1 MRGRDLTTGAI
12 PAHTWALAWPVM
24 LSIFFQTL
32 YQAVDAFWVSQLADE
47 ALAAVNMSQ
56 IALFASVSL
65 TIGITVGS
73 GVLMAMSIGARN
85 IDEAERILG
94 QSFVLNFIAAVVLT
108 TLVLSLRTPILRA
121 VGATDAIFPLARD
134 YLTITGSAMV
144 LIFLFFAAVFGF
156 NSQGDN
162 TTVTMLFAIST
173 GLNIVLDPLLIFGWL
188 GFPRLGVRG
197 AAIATVISQVVLL
210 ASGITLLATRDMMV
224 RFRFRRL
231 VIRGQSVARVLAI
244 GFPASLTSMM
254 GPLAMA
260 VLTAVVS
267 RTFGDQG
274 AVAVS
279 VGLRAEVFS
288 FLPAIGFGVAGLALI
303 GQNMGAGNPER
314 ARRSYRT
321 ALVFALSFGT
331 GLGILA
337 VAFAGPIAR
346 TFTDDPVVIGYAT
359 RYLRS
364 VPLSYGV
371 MGAGMV
377 VIMSF
382 QGLRRSWRGAAV
394 SALRLAVLS
403 AAAILLA
410 GLLGAPV
417 GVVWL
422 SVILANLVYA
432 GVGYLA
438 LERQLAR
445 PIQPHGPPRPP
456 EPDPNRDPAAAR
468 QVA

>member
-1 MRGRDLTTGAI
+1 MRGRDLTTGDI
-12 PAHTWALAWPVM
+12 PSHTWALAWPVM

-32 YQAVDAFWVSQLADE
+32 YQAVDAFWVSQLTDE

-56 IALFASVSL
+56 IVLFASVAL

-73 GVLMAMSIGARN
+73 GVLMAMSIGART

-94 QSFVLNFIAAVVLT
+94 QSFVLNFIAAVILT
-108 TLVLSLRTPILRA
+108 TLVLVLRTPILRA
-121 VGATDAIFPLARD
+121 VGATDAIYPLARD
-134 YLTITGSAMV
+134 YLTITSSAMV

-156 NSQGDN
+156 NAQGDN

-173 GLNIVLDPLLIFGWL
+173 ALNIVLDPLLIFGWL

-197 AAIATVISQVVLL
+197 AAYATVISQLVLL
-210 ASGITLLATRDMMV
+210 ASGITLLATRDIMV
-224 RFRFRRL
+224 RFKFRRL
-231 VIRGQSVARVLAI
+231 VIHGGSVARVLAI
-244 GFPASLTSMM
+244 GFPASLASLM
-254 GPLAMA
+254 GPLMMAM
-260 VLTAVVS
+260 LTAIVS

-274 AVAVS
+274 AIAVS
-279 VGLRAEVFS
+279 VGLRTEVFS
-288 FLPAIGFGVAGLALI
+288 LLPAIGFGIAAMTLI

-321 ALVFALSFGT
+321 ALVFALSLGT

-337 VAFAGPIAR
+337 VAFSGPIAR
-346 TFTDDPVVIGYAT
+346 TFTDDPVVIDYAI

-377 VIMSF
+377 VVMTF
-382 QGLRRSWRGAAV
+382 QGLRRSWRGAAI

-403 AAAILLA
+403 SAAFLLSN
-410 GLLGAPV
+410 LLNAPV
-417 GVVWL
+417 GIVWL

-432 GVGYLA
+432 VVGYLT
-438 LERQLAR
+438 LERHLAH
-445 PIQPHGPPRPP
+445 PLQPYGSPRPP
-456 EPDPNRDPAAAR
+456 FLDRDRNPAEAR
-468 QVA
+468 QVT

>member
-1 MRGRDLTTGAI
+1 MRGRDLTKGAI

-32 YQAVDAFWVSQLADE
+32 YQAVDSFWVSQLADE
-47 ALAAVNMSQ
+47 ALAAVSMSQ
-56 IALFASVSL
+56 LALFTAVAL

-73 GVLMAMSIGARN
+73 GVLMAMSIGARDV
-85 IDEAERILG
+85 DEAERILG
-94 QSFVLNFIAAVVLT
+94 QSFVLNFIAAAIFTAVVLA
-108 TLVLSLRTPILRA
+108 LRTPLLRA
-121 VGATDAIFPLARD
+121 VGATDAIFPLAVD
-134 YLTITGSAMV
+134 YLTITGSTLV
-144 LIFLFFAAVFGF
+144 LMFVFFAAVFGF
-156 NSQGDN
+156 NAQGDN
-162 TTVTMLFAIST
+162 TTITMLFAIST

-197 AAIATVISQVVLL
+197 AAIATVISQFVLMV
-210 ASGITLLATRDMMV
+210 SGVTLLATRDMMV
-224 RFRFRRL
+224 RFRLRRL
-231 VIRGQSVARVLAI
+231 VVRWESVRRVLSI
-244 GFPASLTSMM
+244 GFPASLTSLM
-254 GPLAMA
+254 GPLLMA
-260 VLTAVVS
+260 TLTAVVA
-267 RTFGDQG
+267 RAFGDHG
-274 AVAVS
+274 AIAVS

-288 FLPAIGFGVAGLALI
+288 LLPAIGFGVAGLALI

-321 ALVFALSFGT
+321 ALVFALSFGSAL
-331 GLGILA
+331 GLLT
-337 VAFAGPIAR
+337 VVFSGPIAR
-346 TFTDDPVVIGYAT
+346 AFTDDPVVIGYAL

-377 VIMSF
+377 VVMSF
-382 QGLRRSWRGAAV
+382 QGLRRSWRGAALA
-394 SALRLAVLS
+394 ALRLAVLS
-403 AAAILLA
+403 GAAILLA
-410 GLLGAPV
+410 GLLGAPI

-445 PIQPHGPPRPP
+445 PVQPHGPPRPP
-456 EPDPNRDPAAAR
+456 EPDPERDPAAAQ